1 MPCQATHCPLSFRC
15 VCCLQKSSSA
25 SVPGVGPTITKKSP
39 SGNQAHS
46 LKTVG
51 TSDMLAWLDAKIAAQ
66 KASIVG

>member
-1 MPCQATHCPLSFRC
+1 M
-15 VCCLQKSSSA
+15 
-25 SVPGVGPTITKKSP
+25 KKSP
-39 SGNQAHS
+39 GGNQAHS